1 MKQGHLDFLVIE
13 SSGISEPIPVAQ
25 TFTYIDEELGTNLT
39 EICELD
45 AMVTVVDAY
54 RFWLDYSSG
63 ESLLDR
69 NEAIDPTDTREV
81 VDLLIDQIEFAN
93 ILVLN
98 KLDLVEREDI
108 DELKAVLHKLN
119 PDATI
124 IESIFSKVPITRIL
138 DTNLFD
144 FEQASQSAGWIQ
156 ELMHEHIPETEEY
169 GITSFVYKRKIP
181 FHPERF
187 MTWLENWPV
196 DVVRAKGFFW
206 LASRNDITGLLS
218 QAGPSIIIQGAGNWI
233 ASYSKAEQ
241 DQFLKEEPELLAK
254 WDNTYGDRLTELVMI
269 GIGMNRELIEKA
281 LDECL
286 LTNDEMKQDWSSFND
301 PLPAFTA
308 EN

>member
-1 MKQGHLDFLVIE
+1 MENRKIPVTVLSGYLGAGKTTLLNHLLSNKDNRRIAVIVNDMSEVNIDALLIKQGGFSRTEENLVELQNGCICCTLREDLIIEVKKLVKQGHLDYLVIE

-119 PDATI
+119 PDAAI

-138 DTNLFD
+138 DTNIFD
-144 FEQASQSAGWIQ
+144 F
-156 ELMHEHIPETEEY
+156 
-169 GITSFVYKRKIP
+169 
-181 FHPERF
+181 
-187 MTWLENWPV
+187 
-196 DVVRAKGFFW
+196 
-206 LASRNDITGLLS
+206 
-218 QAGPSIIIQGAGNWI
+218 
-233 ASYSKAEQ
+233 
-241 DQFLKEEPELLAK
+241 FLK
-254 WDNTYGDRLTELVMI
+254 I
-269 GIGMNRELIEKA
+269 
-281 LDECL
+281 LDFWRC
-286 LTNDEMKQDWSSFND
+286 F
-301 PLPAFTA
+301 
-308 EN
+308 